1 MSQHDFDI
9 ANQTAS
15 ASRADLNL
23 GLKALASQSSGS
35 TTPATTYANMK
46 WYDTDTNIL
55 KQRSEADDAWI
66 DLGTFN
72 QGANTFSAN
81 VDLPTLDS
89 SVWETGT
96 STDNAVI
103 SPAKLAAGI
112 AALAGVASPF
122 AVQVFTASGT
132 YTPTTNAVSALVII
146 TGGGA
151 GAGDNTGEAGG
162 AGATAIKLITGATF
176 AAITTSTITI
186 GSGGNGNGANG
197 SDGGTS
203 SWSDG
208 TTTLTA
214 LGGDVGSLANRE
226 ATGGDINISG
236 SSGGGSFWGSGG
248 GQSFP
253 NDAPDGGYS
262 FTYGGGGG
270 IPGSTSGDGGNGMS
284 GVVYILEFGG

>member
-23 GLKALASQSSGS
+23 GLKALASQSSGV
-35 TTPATTYANMK
+35 TPPATTYANMK
-46 WYDTDTNIL
+46 WYDTDTGIL

-66 DLGTFN
+66 DLGTFD
-72 QGANTFSAN
+72 QSANTFSAN
-81 VDLPTLDS
+81 VDLPTLAS

-96 STDNAVI
+96 ATNEAVI
-103 SPAKLAAGI
+103 SPAKMAAGI
-112 AALAGVASPF
+112 AALAGGAAPF

-132 YTPTTNAVSALVII
+132 YTPTTDAVSALVII

-176 AAITTSTITI
+176 SAITTATITI
-186 GSGGNGNGANG
+186 GSGGSGTSTG
-197 SDGGTS
+197 SGGGTS

-208 TTTLTA
+208 TTTLTS
-214 LGGDVGSLANRE
+214 LGGDVGSSANRA

-248 GQSFP
+248 GMSFSFGG
-253 NDAPDGGYS
+253 DGGSSY
-262 FTYGGGGG
+262 TYGGGGA
-270 IPGSTSGDGGNGMS
+270 IPGENTSDGGNGMS
-284 GVVYILEFGG
+284 GVVYVLEFGG